1 MKLWIRFSF
10 FILGLI
16 LFSYGIAVAIKVKHL
31 GIHPWDVLNLALH
44 EKFGFTVG
52 TWNITVGIL
61 LVLVSLAIDR
71 RYINIGT
78 FLNAVLVGIMV
89 DGFLWLNILPQPSSL
104 PLDILVLLTGIVIM
118 GFGGGMYNA
127 SRIGSGPRDGF
138 MLSLSDK
145 LGFSISSVRIMV
157 ESSVLI
163 AAWLLGGPVFIFT
176 FLYTFIQS
184 PIFQYSYKV
193 CTRWIEVLSQPKK
206 QKDEFF
212 TT

>member
-1 MKLWIRFSF
+1 MKLWVRFSF

-31 GIHPWDVLNLALH
+31 GIHPWDVLNLALY

-71 RYINIGT
+71 RYINVGT

-89 DGFLWLNILPQPSSL
+89 DGFLWLNILPQPASL
-104 PLDILVLLTGIVIM
+104 PSDILVLLTGIVIM

-138 MLSLSDK
+138 MLSISDK

-157 ESSVLI
+157 ESSVLV

-184 PIFQYSYKV
+184 PIFQYSYKI
-193 CTRWIEVLSQPKK
+193 CTRWIEALSQPKK